1 MLNPGDERD
10 LAELICDEY
19 SRDIDAAL
27 KNPLVAVAW
36 GLRGLVRRIE
46 G

>member
-1 MLNPGDERD
+1 MCNPGDERD
-10 LAELICDEY
+10 LVEQIVEDY